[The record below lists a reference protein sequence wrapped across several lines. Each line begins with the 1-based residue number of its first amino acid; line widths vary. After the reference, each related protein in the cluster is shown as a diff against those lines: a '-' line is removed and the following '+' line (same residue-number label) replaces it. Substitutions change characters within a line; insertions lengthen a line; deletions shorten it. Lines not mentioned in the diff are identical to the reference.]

1 MSDALVP
8 GTGAAPPRPVAQ
20 WTFVDRVLVERDDL
34 IQAIEALS
42 ALRGTDTIIIK
53 TLKDMGSPLAR
64 THYRGLADEYERE
77 HPGEIPVEAV
87 SLKHPPRR
95 RLAFIRVLQE
105 HLREL
110 DARLPLDSD
119 LASDAGNGEGPQVP
133 GALSDADAR
142 TRVRRDIVA
151 RQGQAQFRDALMR
164 AYGGRCAVTGC
175 DSPYALE
182 AAHIR
187 PYRGEH
193 TNIVSNGLLLRAD
206 IHTLF
211 DLGLLA
217 VNPAT
222 LTVAISDWLP
232 GTHYKQFQGTP
243 LASPGNPELCP
254 SHALLAERWAWF
266 QGRQAALPQTS

>member
-8 GTGAAPPRPVAQ
+8 GTGAVAPFATQ

-34 IQAIEALS
+34 IRAIEALS
-42 ALRGTDTIIIK
+42 ALPDSDTIIIK
-53 TLKDMGSPLAR
+53 TLRAMGNPLAR
-64 THYRGLADEYERE
+64 THYRGLADEYVRD
-77 HPGEIPVEAV
+77 HPKEVLMEV
-87 SLKHPPRR
+87 TSLKHPPRR
-95 RLAFIRVLQE
+95 RVAFIRLLQE
-105 HLREL
+105 HLHEL
-110 DARLPLDSD
+110 DARLFLDAD
-119 LASDAGNGEGPQVP
+119 LAPADSGGEDPMPDALG
-133 GALSDADAR
+133 DADAR
-142 TRVRRDIVA
+142 SRVRRDIVA
-151 RQGQAQFRDALMR
+151 RQGQAHFRDALMR

-222 LTVAISDWLP
+222 LTVVLSEWLP
-232 GTHYKQFQGTP
+232 GTHYKQFLGAP
-243 LASPGNPELCP
+243 LTSPDNPGLRP
-254 SHALLAERWAWF
+254 SHALLAERWTWF
-266 QGRQAALPQTS
+266 QGKQATFPQTS